1 MNCVKAMPFSFGFS
15 FTYFFLQ
22 ATAQEVRQA
31 ELTVG
36 GSVRLLP
43 AEELDLPDNPP
54 YLRRE
59 MLSRVHPHR
68 PDGRSSWLESSP
80 EEEAQKAEEAT
91 QNATTV
97 TRPFTAN
104 VSVSNVTLLEGPA
117 GRPGLVVAGMYGP
130 AGPEGMRGAT
140 GPAGPVGPT
149 GPAGAS
155 VIGKPG
161 SQGMPGPAGKMG
173 KTGKTGAQGHAGV
186 QGSPG
191 RPPEDF
197 YKWSKLLAY
206 YTQVVSKMQEAAG
219 KHVRGFNR
227 EVSMLQQ
234 QSAIYQARSFA
245 LNNGSVDLHRY
256 MVENYKRM
264 VKSASSAEEVDQYLA
279 RMSMATPMDALH
291 EAQRL
296 YPAYVGTQRVA
307 SAMQAVQYGNAQ
319 GAYGSQGNRGRSSK
333 STAAMLSGSWLLLLT
348 PVLAWW

>member
-1 MNCVKAMPFSFGFS
+1 MPFSFGFS

-97 TRPFTAN
+97 
-104 VSVSNVTLLEGPA
+104 
-117 GRPGLVVAGMYGP
+117 M
-130 AGPEGMRGAT
+130 
-140 GPAGPVGPT
+140 
-149 GPAGAS
+149 
-155 VIGKPG
+155 PG
-161 SQGMPGPAGKMG
+161 SIG
-173 KTGKTGAQGHAGV
+173 
-186 QGSPG
+186 
-191 RPPEDF
+191 
-197 YKWSKLLAY
+197 
-206 YTQVVSKMQEAAG
+206 
-219 KHVRGFNR
+219 
-227 EVSMLQQ
+227 
-234 QSAIYQARSFA
+234 
-245 LNNGSVDLHRY
+245 
-256 MVENYKRM
+256 
-264 VKSASSAEEVDQYLA
+264 
-279 RMSMATPMDALH
+279 H